1 MPELPEAE
9 NIGNALKRVLT
20 GKTITGIE
28 IFSPAMRSSLEPLK
42 TAGLE
47 GKSFLDIRR
56 RGRYLIAD
64 LSDGRGLLMHFGMS
78 GVVRVEPASVPRRKH
93 EHVFIHLSDGKVF
106 RFECTRRFS
115 LLEVHTL
122 SAPGRMP
129 EKLSSLGPEPFS
141 QDFNSRNLL
150 QKASGKTTPVKTFIM
165 DNSVVT
171 GIGNIYAAETLF
183 AARIHPLRP
192 AKTLSV
198 DEWNLIISNAR
209 SILKK
214 AIAAGGSSISDFLNV
229 DGSEGKFAQELKVYA
244 QTGNPCPV
252 CGTLI
257 ECIKTG
263 GRSSFFC
270 PECQK

>member
-9 NIGNALKRVLT
+9 NIGLALKRVLS
-20 GKTITGIE
+20 GRTITAVE
-28 IFSPAMRSSLEPLK
+28 VFSPAMRSSLEPLK
-42 TAGLE
+42 TSGLE
-47 GKSFLDIRR
+47 GKTILDIRR

-78 GVVRVEPASVPRRKH
+78 GVVRVEPPDVPRRKH
-93 EHVFIHLSDGKVF
+93 EHVFIHLSDGKIF

-115 LLEVHTL
+115 LLEIHAL
-122 SAPGRMP
+122 SGPERMP
-129 EKLSSLGPEPFS
+129 EKLKSLGPEPFS
-141 QDFNSRNLL
+141 EDFNSSYLL
-150 QKASGKTTPVKTFIM
+150 QKASGRNTPVKTFIM
-165 DNSVVT
+165 DNAIVT
-171 GIGNIYAAETLF
+171 GIGNIYASETLF
-183 AARIHPLRP
+183 AAGIHPVRP

-198 DEWNLIISNAR
+198 EEWNLIISNAR

-229 DGSEGKFAQELKVYA
+229 DGSEGKFAQELKVNG
-244 QTGNPCPV
+244 QQGSPCPV
-252 CGTLI
+252 CGNLI

>member
-9 NIGNALKRVLT
+9 NIGNALKRVLS
-20 GKTITGIE
+20 GKTITAVE
-28 IFSPAMRSSLEPLK
+28 VFSPAMRSSLEPLK

-47 GKSFLDIRR
+47 GSIIQDVRR

-78 GVVRVEPASVPRRKH
+78 GVVRVEPPEIPRRKH
-93 EHVFIHLSDGKVF
+93 EHIFIHLSDGKVF

-115 LLEVHTL
+115 LLEVHELT
-122 SAPGRMP
+122 APGRMP

-141 QDFNSRNLL
+141 DVLTGL
-150 QKASGKTTPVKTFIM
+150 YLMQKACGRTTPVKTFIM
-165 DNSVVT
+165 DNAIVT
-171 GIGNIYAAETLF
+171 GIGNIYASETLF
-183 AARIHPLRP
+183 AARIHPARQ
-192 AKTLSV
+192 AKKVTV
-198 DEWNLIISNAR
+198 EEWNLIIDHAR

-229 DGSEGKFAQELKVYA
+229 DGSEGKFAQELKVYGR
-244 QTGNPCPV
+244 TGSPCPV
-252 CGTLI
+252 CGTTI

-263 GRSSFFC
+263 GRSSCFC